1 MVVAVIG
8 FCLLESGVERSPH
21 RSVELVAGWA
31 VAVFAAGAGLRAGAT
46 GSAGANRV
54 LIHLILHFCRRF
66 LVRTLMLTDEAREH
80 YSLGEPPLLEVVG
93 KIGEGG

>member
-46 GSAGANRV
+46 GSAGANRN

-66 LVRTLMLTDEAREH
+66 LVRTLMLTDEGYKH
-80 YSLGEPPLLEVVG
+80 YSFGESPRLEVMCQIG
-93 KIGEGG
+93 K